1 MGLIDF
7 LHDIDDMNPS
17 RRDEWLYERERLSE
31 YTGILWYGGSGLD
44 ICPIFAALFDG
55 LPDEVIDQLGV
66 RPLFIYSDYGR
77 GYSKRL
83 LNGESAFQFRTMHD
97 ELPYQSEAR
106 IENLFRIQH
115 RTYLQERSYDNRFGR
130 TRGGDNG
137 GLLPLSIPWRGFF
150 IKADLTFRDEDSF
163 RHGRADLLWL
173 NTEVL
178 ETWNRLFEVYDVKP
192 TVFLTLRTGGKSGS
206 WMNMRDPHG
215 PLMSAV
221 ANTQNAEIQP
231 DFWATDDTYG
241 LNRAWPGNDLS
252 TWRVPNYKRVFASGR
267 EGYGLPKTF
276 KCDWPRLRDYCETH
290 LPGGLPKQY
299 IADHQVHRR
308 SSRTSDENDVD

>member
-7 LHDIDDMNPS
+7 LHDIDHMNPS
-17 RRDEWLYERERLSE
+17 RRDDWLYERDRLSE

-44 ICPIFAALFDG
+44 ICPIFGALFDG
-55 LPDEVIDQLGV
+55 LPSEVIDQLGV
-66 RPLFIYSDYGR
+66 RPLFIYSDYSS
-77 GYSKRL
+77 GYRKRL
-83 LNGESAFQFRTMHD
+83 INEGSTFQFRSMFN

-106 IENLFRIQH
+106 IENLFRIRH
-115 RTYLQERSYDNRFGR
+115 RTYLQERSRYHKFGR
-130 TRGGDNG
+130 TRGSDNG
-137 GLLPLSIPWRGFF
+137 GPLPLKIPWRGFF
-150 IKADLTFRDEDSF
+150 IKSDLTFRNGDSY

-221 ANTQNAEIQP
+221 ANTQNTDIQP
-231 DFWATDDTYG
+231 IFWVTDDTYG
-241 LNRAWPGNDLS
+241 LNCAWPGNELS
-252 TWRVPNYKRVFASGR
+252 TRGIPNYASVFASGR

-276 KCDWPRLRDYCETH
+276 KCDWPRLREYCETH
-290 LPGGLPKQY
+290 LPGGLPQRY
-299 IADHQVHRR
+299 VEGHQVVRR
-308 SSRTSDENDVD
+308 ESRTSDENDVN